1 MRGYKVSVNHGEPLP
16 HPRSVA
22 RMLEV
27 LSKMVGFEI
36 DLDELQAPKGPLA
49 AKQPDEGSI
58 YQ

>member
-1 MRGYKVSVNHGEPLP
+1 
-16 HPRSVA
+16 
-22 RMLEV
+22 MLEV

-36 DLDELQAPKGPLA
+36 DLDELQASKGPLS

>member
-1 MRGYKVSVNHGEPLP
+1 
-16 HPRSVA
+16 
-22 RMLEV
+22 MLEV

-36 DLDELQAPKGPLA
+36 DLDELQAPKGPLS